1 MNEKEGDSS
10 MKKIE
15 RVVVYGSLGLRPG
28 LSELLWAFRKK
39 HKLEEFPVYLD
50 DHPFQ
55 LRDRIR
61 REREN
66 GMRTADVVLVPHYM
80 ALQLREEGVL
90 ARHHS
95 AELDSYPREFRDA
108 SHQWFAIGVTF
119 MSMAYNSKQLGE
131 KDLPESLDDLSS
143 GKMKGQ
149 LGMQSLTAS
158 KAGNLGAYY
167 IAYLQRTVGSKKWMN
182 LLHSL
187 TGPNRPKTYDC
198 IDHLLQGLLDGAVR
212 IGLTVYSLAYFRE
225 KTSGSPVALL
235 RMKEAPPMLTFTSA
249 GLVSGAEDNG
259 SARRFLDFL
268 LSEDAQRIIGT
279 IAGIAPTRPG
289 ISAAYPFELKYESR
303 SSFHPD
309 ATDLKEISAALTTF
323 KRLQLP

>member
-10 MKKIE
+10 MKKID

>member
-1 MNEKEGDSS
+1 MNEKEGDSN
-10 MKKIE
+10 MKKID

-39 HKLEEFPVYLD
+39 HKLEEFPIYLD

-55 LRDRIR
+55 IRERIR

-66 GMRTADVVLVPHYM
+66 EMRTADVVLLPHYM
-80 ALQLREEGVL
+80 ALQLSEEGIL
-90 ARHHS
+90 ARHPS
-95 AELDSYPREFRDA
+95 AELDSYPRKFRDD
-108 SHQWFAIGVTF
+108 SHRWFAIGVTF
-119 MSMAYNSKQLGE
+119 MSMAYNSKRLGE

-143 GKMKGQ
+143 QKMRGR
-149 LGMQSLTAS
+149 LGMQSLTDS

-167 IAYLQRTVGSKKWMN
+167 IAYLKRTAGSNKWMN
-182 LLHSL
+182 LLHAL
-187 TGPNRPKTYDC
+187 AGPIRPKTYDC
-198 IDHLLQGLLDGAVR
+198 IDHLIQGLIDGAVR
-212 IGLTVYSLAYFRE
+212 IGMTVYSLAYFRE

-249 GLVSGAEDNG
+249 GLVSGAEENG

-268 LSEDAQRIIGT
+268 LSEEAQRIIGT

-289 ISAAYPFELKYESR
+289 ISAPYPFEIKYEST
-303 SSFHPD
+303 SVFHPD
-309 ATDLKEISAALTTF
+309 TTHLEEISTALRTF

>member
-1 MNEKEGDSS
+1 
-10 MKKIE
+10 MKKID

-55 LRDRIR
+55 LRERIR

-80 ALQLREEGVL
+80 ALQLIEEGVL
-90 ARHHS
+90 ARHRS

-108 SHQWFAIGVTF
+108 SHRWFAIGVTF
-119 MSMAYNSKQLGE
+119 MSMAYNSKHLGE
-131 KDLPESLDDLSS
+131 KDLPESLEDLSA

-167 IAYLQRTVGSKKWMN
+167 IAYLKRTAGSKKWMN

-249 GLVSGAEDNG
+249 GLVGDAEENG

-289 ISAAYPFELKYESR
+289 ISAGYPFELKYESR

-309 ATDLKEISAALTTF
+309 ATDLKEISTALTTF

>member
-1 MNEKEGDSS
+1 
-10 MKKIE
+10 MKKID

-55 LRDRIR
+55 LRERSR
-61 REREN
+61 REREH

-80 ALQLREEGVL
+80 ALQLIEEGIL
-90 ARHHS
+90 ARHRS
-95 AELDSYPREFRDA
+95 AELDSYPRKFRDA
-108 SHQWFAIGVTF
+108 SRRWFAIGVTF

-167 IAYLQRTVGSKKWMN
+167 IAYLKRTAGGKKRMN
-182 LLHSL
+182 LPRALAGSTPPQNH
-187 TGPNRPKTYDC
+187 TFF
-198 IDHLLQGLLDGAVR
+198 DHPPPGLPGRAGR
-212 IGLTVYSLAYFRE
+212 TGLTRHFLSYFR
-225 KTSGSPVALL
+225 G
-235 RMKEAPPMLTFTSA
+235 
-249 GLVSGAEDNG
+249 
-259 SARRFLDFL
+259 
-268 LSEDAQRIIGT
+268 
-279 IAGIAPTRPG
+279 
-289 ISAAYPFELKYESR
+289 
-303 SSFHPD
+303 
-309 ATDLKEISAALTTF
+309 
-323 KRLQLP
+323 

>member
-1 MNEKEGDSS
+1 
-10 MKKIE
+10 MKKID

-55 LRDRIR
+55 IRERIR

-66 GMRTADVVLVPHYM
+66 KMRTADVVLVPHYM
-80 ALQLREEGVL
+80 ALKLSEEGILVSH
-90 ARHHS
+90 RS
-95 AELDSYPREFRDA
+95 TELDSYPRKFRDG
-108 SHQWFAIGVTF
+108 SRRWFAIGVTF
-119 MSMAYNSKQLGE
+119 MSMAYNSKRLRE

-158 KAGNLGAYY
+158 KAGNLGAHY
-167 IAYLQRTVGSKKWMN
+167 IAYLQRAVGSKKWMN
-182 LLHSL
+182 FLHSL
-187 TGPNRPKTYDC
+187 AGPSRPKTYDC

-212 IGLTVYSLAYFRE
+212 LGLTVYSLAYFRE

-249 GLVSGAEDNG
+249 GLVGDAEENG

-279 IAGIAPTRPG
+279 IAGIAPARPG
-289 ISAAYPFELKYESR
+289 ISLAYPFEVKYESG

-309 ATDLKEISAALTTF
+309 ATDLDEISTALSTF
-323 KRLQLP
+323 NKLQLP

>member
-10 MKKIE
+10 MKKID

-55 LRDRIR
+55 IRERIR

-66 GMRTADVVLVPHYM
+66 EMRTADVVLVPHYM
-80 ALQLREEGVL
+80 ALQLSEEGIL
-90 ARHHS
+90 ARHRS
-95 AELDSYPREFRDA
+95 AEVDPYPRKFRDH
-108 SHQWFAIGVTF
+108 SHRWFAIGVTF
-119 MSMAYNSKQLGE
+119 MSMAYNSKRLRKE
-131 KDLPESLDDLSS
+131 DLPESLEDLSS
-143 GKMKGQ
+143 EKMRGR

-158 KAGNLGAYY
+158 TAGNLGAYY

-182 LLHSL
+182 LLNSL
-187 TGPNRPKTYDC
+187 AGPSPPKTYDC

-212 IGLTVYSLAYFRE
+212 IGLTDYSLAYFRE
-225 KTSGSPVALL
+225 KMSGSPVALL

-249 GLVSGAEDNG
+249 GLVSGAEENG

-268 LSEDAQRIIGT
+268 LSEDAQRIIGK
-279 IAGIAPTRPG
+279 IAGIAPARPG
-289 ISAAYPFELKYESR
+289 ISAAYPFEVKYESG
-303 SSFHPD
+303 SNFHPD
-309 ATDLKEISAALTTF
+309 ATDLDEISSALTTF
-323 KRLQLP
+323 QRLQLP

>member
-1 MNEKEGDSS
+1 
-10 MKKIE
+10 MKGIE

-55 LRDRIR
+55 IRERIR
-61 REREN
+61 RESEN

-80 ALQLREEGVL
+80 ALELSEEGIL
-90 ARHHS
+90 ARHRS
-95 AELDSYPREFRDA
+95 VELDSYPRKFRDD
-108 SHQWFAIGVTF
+108 SHRWFAIGVTF
-119 MSMAYNSKQLGE
+119 MSMAYNSKRLRE
-131 KDLPESLDDLSS
+131 KDLPKSLDDLSS
-143 GKMKGQ
+143 ERMRGQ

-167 IAYLQRTVGSKKWMN
+167 ISFLQRTAGSKKWMN
-182 LLHSL
+182 LLQSL
-187 TGPNRPKTYDC
+187 AGPNRPKTYDC

-249 GLVSGAEDNG
+249 GLVSGAEENK
-259 SARRFLDFL
+259 SARTFLDFL

-289 ISAAYPFELKYESR
+289 ISTAYPFELKNESG

-309 ATDLKEISAALTTF
+309 AKDLEEISTALATY

>member
-1 MNEKEGDSS
+1 
-10 MKKIE
+10 MKKID

-55 LRDRIR
+55 IRERIR

-90 ARHHS
+90 ARHRS
-95 AELDSYPREFRDA
+95 GEVDAYPRKFRDDGRR
-108 SHQWFAIGVTF
+108 WFAVGVTF

-167 IAYLQRTVGSKKWMN
+167 IAYLQRTAGSKKWMN
-182 LLHSL
+182 ILHSL
-187 TGPNRPKTYDC
+187 AGPSRPKTYDC

-279 IAGIAPTRPG
+279 IAGIAPARPG

-309 ATDLKEISAALTTF
+309 ATDLKEISTALTTF

>member
-1 MNEKEGDSS
+1 
-10 MKKIE
+10 MKKID

-90 ARHHS
+90 ARHRS
-95 AELDSYPREFRDA
+95 AELDSYPRKFRDA
-108 SHQWFAIGVTF
+108 SRRWFAIGVTF

-131 KDLPESLDDLSS
+131 KDLPESLEDLSS

-167 IAYLQRTVGSKKWMN
+167 IAYLKRTAGSKKWMN
-182 LLHSL
+182 FLRSL

-198 IDHLLQGLLDGAVR
+198 IDHLLQGLLEGAVR

-249 GLVSGAEDNG
+249 GLVGDAEDNG

-289 ISAAYPFELKYESR
+289 ISAGYPFELKYESR

-309 ATDLKEISAALTTF
+309 ATDLKEISTALTTF

>member
-1 MNEKEGDSS
+1 
-10 MKKIE
+10 MKKID

-55 LRDRIR
+55 LRERIR

-66 GMRTADVVLVPHYM
+66 GMRTADVALVPHYM

-90 ARHHS
+90 ARHRS
-95 AELDSYPREFRDA
+95 GEVNAYPRKFRDDGRR
-108 SHQWFAIGVTF
+108 WFAIGVTF

-131 KDLPESLDDLSS
+131 KDLPRSLDDLSS

-187 TGPNRPKTYDC
+187 RGPNRPKTYDC

-235 RMKEAPPMLTFTSA
+235 RMKEAPSMLTFTSA

-279 IAGIAPTRPG
+279 IAGIAPARPG

-309 ATDLKEISAALTTF
+309 ATDLKEISTALTTF

>member
-1 MNEKEGDSS
+1 
-10 MKKIE
+10 
-15 RVVVYGSLGLRPG
+15 
-28 LSELLWAFRKK
+28 
-39 HKLEEFPVYLD
+39 
-50 DHPFQ
+50 
-55 LRDRIR
+55 
-61 REREN
+61 
-66 GMRTADVVLVPHYM
+66 
-80 ALQLREEGVL
+80 
-90 ARHHS
+90 
-95 AELDSYPREFRDA
+95 
-108 SHQWFAIGVTF
+108 

-131 KDLPESLDDLSS
+131 KDLPESLEDLSS

-167 IAYLQRTVGSKKWMN
+167 IAYLKRTAGSKKWMN

-225 KTSGSPVALL
+225 KTSGSPVALMK
-235 RMKEAPPMLTFTSA
+235 MKEAPPMLTFTSA

-259 SARRFLDFL
+259 SAHRFLDFL
-268 LSEDAQRIIGT
+268 LSEDAQKIIGT

-289 ISAAYPFELKYESR
+289 ISAAYPFELKYESK

>member
-1 MNEKEGDSS
+1 
-10 MKKIE
+10 MKKID

-55 LRDRIR
+55 LRDRIK

-108 SHQWFAIGVTF
+108 SHRWFAIGVTF

-131 KDLPESLDDLSS
+131 KDLPESLEDLSS

-182 LLHSL
+182 FLHSL

-198 IDHLLQGLLDGAVR
+198 IDHLLQGLLEGAVR

-249 GLVSGAEDNG
+249 GLVGDAEENG

-289 ISAAYPFELKYESR
+289 ISAGYPFELKYESR

-309 ATDLKEISAALTTF
+309 ATDLKEISTALTTF

>member
-1 MNEKEGDSS
+1 MDGRRNDPS
-10 MKKIE
+10 MKKID

-55 LRDRIR
+55 IRERIR
-61 REREN
+61 SEREN
-66 GMRTADVVLVPHYM
+66 KMRTADVVLVPHYM
-80 ALQLREEGVL
+80 ALKLSEEGILVPH
-90 ARHHS
+90 RS
-95 AELDSYPREFRDA
+95 TEFDSYPRKFRDD
-108 SHQWFAIGVTF
+108 SYRWFAIGVTF
-119 MSMAYNSKQLGE
+119 MSMAYNSKRIRE

-143 GKMKGQ
+143 GKMRGR

-167 IAYLQRTVGSKKWMN
+167 IAYLKRTVGEKKWMN

-187 TGPNRPKTYDC
+187 AGPNRPKTYDC
-198 IDHLLQGLLDGAVR
+198 IDHLLQGLLDGGVR
-212 IGLTVYSLAYFRE
+212 LGLTVYSLAYFRE

-249 GLVSGAEDNG
+249 GLVGDAEDNG

-279 IAGIAPTRPG
+279 IAGIAPARPG
-289 ISAAYPFELKYESR
+289 ISLAYPFEVKYESG

-309 ATDLKEISAALTTF
+309 ATDLDEISTALSTF
-323 KRLQLP
+323 NKLQLP